1 MKAILEFTY
10 PEDEDNLRY
19 ALHGADAIFAL
30 INISEQLRLHF
41 KYDAD
46 ANTILANINELVID
60 ALKQCQEP
68 A

>member
-19 ALHGADAIFAL
+19 ALRGQDAVFAL
-30 INISEQLRLHF
+30 LDISEQLRLHY

-46 ANTILANINELVID
+46 GKEILANINELVIE
-60 ALKQCQEP
+60 ALKLCQEI